1 MARAE
6 EQIALEKKNALNE
19 VKNEISD
26 MAVSI
31 AAAVIE
37 RDINAADHEGLI
49 DDFINKL
56 GEE

>member
-1 MARAE
+1 
-6 EQIALEKKNALNE
+6 
-19 VKNEISD
+19 

-37 RDINAADHEGLI
+37 RDVKASDHEALI